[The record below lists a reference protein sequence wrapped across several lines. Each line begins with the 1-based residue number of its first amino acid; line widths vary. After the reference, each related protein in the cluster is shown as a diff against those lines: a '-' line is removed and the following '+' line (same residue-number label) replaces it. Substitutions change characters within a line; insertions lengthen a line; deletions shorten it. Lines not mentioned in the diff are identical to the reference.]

1 MSSLITPLSG
11 KESTDNGSDSGK
23 EDHALSPDHYPILH
37 NLPRKLFVIC
47 LFIGIGTLGT
57 FDHNRKL
64 QVAVSDGASTRA
76 FSSPEFLRAG
86 ASNSAT
92 GEIFSNKKIRSFNG
106 QRVITNDDH
115 ESIKLLT
122 KPCERWGVVTT
133 IFDPTE
139 AITRVAN
146 MPSWCLVIVPD
157 LKTPEDY
164 MDKLSTLQSN
174 GKGDISLD
182 NVFYFSIEKQREWEH
197 IEGPFGKFVRTTPWK
212 HFCRKNIGYLFTIL
226 HGAKYIFDFD
236 DDNFVKV
243 DLNGSPLQ
251 LLPEELDSDDGLIL
265 KGVNVIM
272 QGSNAFNHHPI
283 MGASVNDS
291 WARGFPIELIQDVH
305 TQGNI
310 AFETDLAFATA
321 KKEIGVIQFL
331 ADGNPDIDA
340 MHRISKPL
348 PMTFPLDNSK
358 SVLVPTHSYAPYN
371 AQATI
376 HTKNALWATL
386 LPGSVPGRVSDI
398 WRSYFAQCIFHDTGI
413 QLVFSPPKIL
423 QERNE
428 HNYLGDF
435 NAEQDLYSKS
445 GKLIEFLSEW
455 DSVDDTV
462 PKRMEKLWIDLYE
475 HGYIEIND
483 VHAVQ
488 AWIGALNQ
496 VGYKFPQLKRRFR
509 NVVVMGQFNY
519 ADSPTIVDDVTF
531 WTQKHREHFTTV
543 VATGPFTD
551 GDMNAFRERSIEARS
566 HHSILEERRSE
577 SGHRGGSQKG
587 FYAPLEN
594 HMNTLLEFRDS
605 PVIEG
610 VLYTHDDSLLNF
622 TEISR
627 NGYPFPSEDIIAS
640 DNRGGS
646 VAFQDPRTHPNPDL
660 VNRYAYR
667 IYPDGHLED
676 FKKSASFETIDAL
689 VQTTLGR
696 AWPHTPFS
704 FCGGGQIEMA
714 KDIELSKHYLEAD
727 GSLLISPYVQADF
740 LYMPTKFTDEFAAA
754 AQFHLKHSV
763 FIECAYGTVVDM
775 VRHRTGANVRITKLC
790 TTFDQSMRGTPEF
803 VDNCRTTQT
812 NLAVTH
818 PFKLSRGYE
827 MYSDAMDSSQ

>member
-1 MSSLITPLSG
+1 M
-11 KESTDNGSDSGK
+11 
-23 EDHALSPDHYPILH
+23 
-37 NLPRKLFVIC
+37 VC
-47 LFIGIGTLGT
+47 LFIGVGTLGT
-57 FDHNRKL
+57 LFVDHSRKL
-64 QVAVSDGASTRA
+64 QVAVSNGSASTTLP
-76 FSSPEFLRAG
+76 SPNVSDAV
-86 ASNSAT
+86 ANSAAT
-92 GEIFSNKKIRSFNG
+92 GEIFVNKKVRSFSG
-106 QRVITNDDH
+106 QRLVTNDDY
-115 ESIKLLT
+115 ESIRLLT
-122 KPCERWGVVTT
+122 EPCERWGVVTT

-157 LKTPEDY
+157 LKTPDDY
-164 MDKLSTLQSN
+164 MDKLAALHSN
-174 GKGDISLD
+174 GKGDSSLD

-197 IEGPFGKFVRTTPWK
+197 VEGPFGLFVRSTPWK

-243 DLNGSPLQ
+243 DLDGSPVQ
-251 LLPEELDSDDGLIL
+251 LIPEDMGSDDILRL

-283 MGASVNDS
+283 MGASVNNS

-310 AFETDLAFATA
+310 AYETDLAFANA

-348 PMTFPLDNSK
+348 PMNFPLDNAK

-398 WRSYFAQCIFHDTGI
+398 WRSYFAQCIFHDAGI

-435 NAEQDLYSKS
+435 NAEQDLYTKS

-455 DSVDDTV
+455 DSDDDTV
-462 PKRMEKLWIDLYE
+462 PMRMEKLWIDLYE
-475 HGYIEIND
+475 HGYIEIDD

-488 AWIGALNQ
+488 SWIGALYQ
-496 VGYKFPQLKRRFR
+496 IGYKFPQLKRRFR

-519 ADSPTIVDDVTF
+519 ADSESIVDDVTF
-531 WTQKHREHFTTV
+531 WTQKQREHFTTV
-543 VATGPFTD
+543 VAAGPFSD
-551 GDMNAFRERSIEARS
+551 EDMKAFDERSIEARS
-566 HHSILEERRSE
+566 HHSILEQQQSE
-577 SGHRGGSQKG
+577 SGHRGGSEQG

-605 PVIEG
+605 PIIEG

-622 TEISR
+622 SELSR
-627 NGYPFPSEDIIAS
+627 NENPFPSEDIIAS
-640 DNRGGS
+640 DYSGRI
-646 VAFQDPRTHPNPDL
+646 AFQDVRTHPNPSM
-660 VNRYAYR
+660 VNQYAYR

-676 FKKSASFETIDAL
+676 FNKSTSFDTIDAL
-689 VQTTLGR
+689 YRSNLFK
-696 AWPHTPFS
+696 WPHTPMS

-714 KDIELSKHYLEAD
+714 KDTELSKPYLEDD

-740 LYMPTKFTDEFAAA
+740 LYVPTKYTDEFAAA
-754 AQFHLKHSV
+754 AQIHLKHSV
-763 FIECAYGTVVDM
+763 FIECAYGTVIDM
-775 VRHRTGANVRITKLC
+775 VRRKTEANIRVTKLC
-790 TTFDQSMRGTPEF
+790 TSFDQSIRGTPQF
-803 VDNCRTTQT
+803 VENCRSSQKD
-812 NLAVTH
+812 LAIIH
-818 PFKLSRGYE
+818 PFKLSKGYGA
-827 MYSDAMDSSQ
+827 YSEAVDSFQY